1 MSRSYKKHP
10 FCCVVNKEKTSCVFK
25 RVANKRVR
33 QIRHLSNG
41 NFYKRVFCSWDIC
54 EGRSR
59 MTKQEWLKMFLHRY
73 RNEKE
78 CLKDWYKY
86 YRNK

>member
-10 FCCVVNKEKTSCVFK
+10 FCCVVNKEKTSAVYK
-25 RVANKRVR
+25 RIANRRAR
-33 QIRHLSNG
+33 QIRHLANG
-41 NFYKRVFCSWDIC
+41 NFYRRVFCSWDIC
-54 EGRSR
+54 EGMTR
-59 MTKQEWLKMFLHRY
+59 MTKQEWIRMFLY
-73 RNEKE
+73 QYANEKE